1 MIFSCTMTVQSRNVS
16 GYERCKVSIR
26 LGLPSHNV
34 RLRKLFNHINGGVY
48 HVLWCMVFLGR
59 FEGFQPLFRVFN
71 GVYQLIIIS
80 HFLNQ
85 LFTVSVSCQ
94 HYSWPYNSLLSERTT
109 YLGAARSSKV
119 DGVLSVG

>member
-1 MIFSCTMTVQSRNVS
+1 MIIAYLFT
-16 GYERCKVSIR
+16 
-26 LGLPSHNV
+26 LPSHNV

-80 HFLNQ
+80 HFLKGH
-85 LFTVSVSCQ
+85 LEPAVYSVSVMSA
-94 HYSWPYNSLLSERTT
+94 LL
-109 YLGAARSSKV
+109 LAK
-119 DGVLSVG
+119 